1 MMHGIDAAPP
11 CFGDAEGGANPPRR
25 RVLDDMTQ
33 ETARILIAD
42 HRGAGLERRA
52 DHLASRP
59 FELCRTH
66 TLRETARQ
74 IGLFRPEVILLEPL
88 TRGAEELEALD
99 LARGEVPLLIQCER
113 EDRDVRLR
121 AGRALTAGAWELVF
135 RDAPDEELELLLAR
149 LLGHARLLREMNEL
163 RHSAS
168 HDDRTD
174 LLRPK
179 AFQARLLEH
188 FSAAQ
193 RHKLE
198 LALVMIDLDKFGA
211 INKRHDHTVGDLLIA
226 RVGEVIRRNLRTE
239 DVAGRLGGD
248 EFAVLLPYTGKI
260 NAARVV
266 SRLGAEIAKLSGHI
280 EGAREDVPVSASIG
294 FETFDGNDLDSL
306 DTLRRHAEIALRQAK
321 RGGGDRGIYYRKLP
335 EEGGGTAEPR

>member
-1 MMHGIDAAPP
+1 MP
-11 CFGDAEGGANPPRR
+11 
-25 RVLDDMTQ
+25 L
-33 ETARILIAD
+33 ETVRILV
-42 HRGAGLERRA
+42 A
-52 DHLASRP
+52 DHLGGALDGRLAALGAQPFQLLRSAS
-59 FELCRTH
+59 
-66 TLRETARQ
+66 LRETVRLIGAR
-74 IGLFRPEVILLEPL
+74 RPEVVLLSPL
-88 TRGAEELEALD
+88 TRTGLAELEAID

-113 EDRDVRLR
+113 EDREAPLR
-121 AGRALTAGAWELVF
+121 AGRALSAGAYDLVF
-135 RDAPDEELELLLAR
+135 RDASDEELLLRLTR
-149 LLGHARLLREMNEL
+149 LLGHARLLREMGEL
-163 RHSAS
+163 RHRAS

-179 AFQARLLEH
+179 AFQTRLVEH

-198 LALVMIDLDKFGA
+198 LALVLLDLDKFGA

-260 NAARVV
+260 SAARVV
-266 SRLGAEIAKLSGHI
+266 SRLRAEIAKLSGKI

-294 FETFDGNDLDSL
+294 FETYDGHDLESL
-306 DTLRRHAEIALRQAK
+306 EALRRNAEVALRRAK
-321 RGGGDRGIYYRKLP
+321 RGGGDQGIYFRSVPADGNEPPQP
-335 EEGGGTAEPR
+335 EPQP

>member
-1 MMHGIDAAPP
+1 
-11 CFGDAEGGANPPRR
+11 
-25 RVLDDMTQ
+25 MTQ
-33 ETARILIAD
+33 EPARILVAD
-42 HRGAGLERRA
+42 HRGEELQRRTA
-52 DHLASRP
+52 FLGTRAFEVASSRS
-59 FELCRTH
+59 
-66 TLRETARQ
+66 LRETARQ
-74 IGLFRPEVILLEPL
+74 IAAFRPAVILAEPL
-88 TRGAEELEALD
+88 TRGGSQELEALD
-99 LARGEVPLLIQCER
+99 HVRGDTPILLQCDR
-113 EDRDVRLR
+113 SDRDAPQR
-121 AGRALTAGAWELVF
+121 AARAFTGGAWDLFF
-135 RDAPDEELELLLAR
+135 RDAPDEELELRIAR
-149 LLGHARLLREMNEL
+149 LLELARMRREMDEL

-179 AFQARLLEH
+179 AFQTRLVEH

-198 LALVMIDLDKFGA
+198 LALALLDLDKFGA
-211 INKRHDHTVGDLLIA
+211 INKRHDHTVGDLLIT

-266 SRLGAEIAKLSGHI
+266 SRLRSEIAKLSGRI

-294 FETFDGNDLDSL
+294 FETFDGTDLDSL
-306 DTLRRHAEIALRQAK
+306 ETLRRHAEIALRLAK
-321 RGGGDRGIYYRKLP
+321 RRGGDQGIYYRNPPGNEVGPL
-335 EEGGGTAEPR
+335 AEAT